1 MKSFLCVLFL
11 VCSFCV
17 AQAQNTGYTG
27 SLLWKVSGNGL
38 ATPSYIYGTIHLLE
52 QSDFKIKPEVD
63 SVFDAA
69 DKIIFEVDLTDITL
83 QSTFQNWMLL
93 PDNKS
98 IKDYCSADEFNKI
111 SKYCTDSLKVDISA
125 YANQK
130 PFAIYQ
136 LQTTHL
142 IKGELAS
149 FELYF
154 LQKCMRSQIPVG
166 GLETLNSQLHI
177 FDSISY
183 EEQLDWIVASIDSS
197 DEQYINFDNM
207 VASYLSGDLNA
218 LLNLMETNSPEIKKY
233 DDLFLVNRNK
243 NWIPVIMNEINKQSS
258 FIAVGAAHL
267 GGPTGILQLLANK
280 GYTITPL

>member
-1 MKSFLCVLFL
+1 MKSFLYSLFL
-11 VCSFCV
+11 ICSTCIL
-17 AQAQNTGYTG
+17 QAQNQSYTG
-27 SLLWKVSGNGL
+27 SLLWEVSGNGL
-38 ATPSYIYGTIHLLE
+38 KTPSYIYGTIHLLE
-52 QSDFKIKPEVD
+52 QNDFKIKPKVD

-83 QSTFQNWMLL
+83 QTTFQNWMLL

-98 IKDYCSADEFNKI
+98 IKDYCSDEEFKKI
-111 SKYCTDSLKVDISA
+111 ATYFTDSLNVDIST

-130 PFAIYQ
+130 PFALYQ

-142 IKGELAS
+142 IQGELAS

-154 LQKCMRSQIPVG
+154 LQKCIRSQIPVG
-166 GLETLNSQLHI
+166 GLETLKSQLDI

-183 EEQLDWIVASIDSS
+183 EEQLDWIAGAIDSS
-197 DEQYINFDNM
+197 DQQYTNFAEL
-207 VASYLSGDLNA
+207 VESYLAGDLNG
-218 LLNLMETNSPEIKKY
+218 LLDLMVNNSPEIKKY
-233 DDLFLVNRNK
+233 DDLFLVNRNS
-243 NWIPVIMNEINKQSS
+243 NWIPVIMTEINKQSS

>member
-1 MKSFLCVLFL
+1 MKSFLYSLFL
-11 VCSFCV
+11 ICSTCIL
-17 AQAQNTGYTG
+17 QAQNQSYTG
-27 SLLWKVSGNGL
+27 SLLWEVSGNGL
-38 ATPSYIYGTIHLLE
+38 KTPSYIYGTIHLLE
-52 QSDFKIKPEVD
+52 QNDFKIKPKVD

-83 QSTFQNWMLL
+83 QTTFQNWMLL

-98 IKDYCSADEFNKI
+98 IKDYCSDEEFKKI
-111 SKYCTDSLKVDISA
+111 AKYCTDSLNVDIST

-130 PFAIYQ
+130 PFALYQ

-166 GLETLNSQLHI
+166 GLETLKSQLDI

-183 EEQLDWIVASIDSS
+183 EEQLDWIAGAIDSS
-197 DEQYINFDNM
+197 DQQYTNFAEL
-207 VASYLSGDLNA
+207 VESYLAGDLNG
-218 LLNLMETNSPEIKKY
+218 LLDLMVNNSPEIKKY
-233 DDLFLVNRNK
+233 DDLFLVNRNS
-243 NWIPVIMNEINKQSS
+243 NWIPVIMTEINKQSS

>member
-11 VCSFCV
+11 VSCAFGL
-17 AQAQNTGYTG
+17 QAQNSGYTG
-27 SLLWKVSGNGL
+27 SLLWKVTGNGL
-38 ATPSYIYGTIHLLE
+38 ETPSYIYGTMHLLE
-52 QSDFKIKPEVD
+52 QKDFNIKSEVD

-69 DKIIFEVDLTDITL
+69 DKIIFEIDLTDITL

-93 PDNKS
+93 PDNKTL
-98 IKDYCSADEFNKI
+98 KDYCSDDEFKKI
-111 SKYCTDSLKVDISA
+111 TKYCADSLNVDIST

-130 PFAIYQ
+130 PFALYQ

-183 EEQLDWIVASIDSS
+183 EEQLDWIVTSIDSS
-197 DEQYINFDNM
+197 DEQYTNFDDM

-218 LLNLMETNSPEIKKY
+218 LLNYMETNSPEIKKY
-233 DDLFLVNRNK
+233 DDLFLVNRNT

-280 GYTITPL
+280 GYSITPL

>member
-11 VCSFCV
+11 VCSAFGL
-17 AQAQNTGYTG
+17 QAQNTGYTG
-27 SLLWKVSGNGL
+27 SLLWKVTGNGL
-38 ATPSYIYGTIHLLE
+38 ETPSYIYGTIHLLE
-52 QSDFKIKPEVD
+52 QKDFNIKPEVD

-69 DKIIFEVDLTDITL
+69 DKIIFEIDLTDITL

-93 PDNKS
+93 PDNKTL
-98 IKDYCSADEFNKI
+98 KDYCSDDEFKKI
-111 SKYCTDSLKVDISA
+111 AKYCTDSLNVDIST

-197 DEQYINFDNM
+197 DEQYTNFDDM

-218 LLNLMETNSPEIKKY
+218 LLNYMETNSPEIKKY
-233 DDLFLVNRNK
+233 DDLFLVNRNT

-280 GYTITPL
+280 GYSITPL

>member
-1 MKSFLCVLFL
+1 MKSFLYSLFL
-11 VCSFCV
+11 ICSTCIL
-17 AQAQNTGYTG
+17 QAQNQSYTG
-27 SLLWKVSGNGL
+27 SLLWEVSGNGL
-38 ATPSYIYGTIHLLE
+38 KTPSYIYGTIHLLE
-52 QSDFKIKPEVD
+52 QSDFKIKPKVD

-83 QSTFQNWMLL
+83 QTTFQNWMLL

-98 IKDYCSADEFNKI
+98 IKDYCSDEEFKKI
-111 SKYCTDSLKVDISA
+111 ATYFTDSLNVDIST

-130 PFAIYQ
+130 PFALYQ

-142 IKGELAS
+142 IQGELAS

-154 LQKCMRSQIPVG
+154 LQKCIRSQIPVG
-166 GLETLNSQLHI
+166 GLETLKSQLDI

-197 DEQYINFDNM
+197 DEQYTNFDDM

-218 LLNLMETNSPEIKKY
+218 LLNYMETNSPEIKKY
-233 DDLFLVNRNK
+233 DDFKVFNIIDLISPF
-243 NWIPVIMNEINKQSS
+243 
-258 FIAVGAAHL
+258 
-267 GGPTGILQLLANK
+267 
-280 GYTITPL
+280 